1 MRHLVKLAL
10 GVPWLMW
17 AHLACA
23 QIASGIVDIP
33 TRPAVSQR
41 VMVIAPPAPKAA
53 VILFAGGHGG
63 LQITSDGELAWGK
76 GNFLVRSRQL
86 FADQGLLTLVVD
98 SPSDRQ
104 SLPFLTGFRQTPQ
117 HVADIAAVMA
127 WVRER
132 AKVPIWLVGTSR
144 GTQSVAY
151 IATHIATK
159 TTPSQGP
166 DGIVLTSTMLSDH
179 KMLPVPALPLDKV
192 TVPVL
197 VVHHELDGCAHCP
210 FSEVP
215 AMVAQFTHAPR
226 KALVSFKQGQ
236 SRGDPCEAAAYHGFN
251 GVEQAVVTQIAQW
264 ITAP

>member
-1 MRHLVKLAL
+1 MHHLVKLAL
-10 GVPWLMW
+10 GLPCLLW

-23 QIASGIVDIP
+23 QIASGVVDIP
-33 TRPAVSQR
+33 TRPDVSQR
-41 VMVIAPPAPKAA
+41 VMVIAPPVPKAA

-63 LQITSDGELAWGK
+63 LQINSDGSVNWGK

-98 SPSDRQ
+98 APSDRQ

-151 IATHIATK
+151 IATH
-159 TTPSQGP
+159 TTLPQGP
-166 DGIVLTSTMLSDH
+166 DGIVLTSTMLADN
-179 KMLPVPALPLDKV
+179 KMLPVPALPLEKV

-197 VVHHELDGCAHCP
+197 VVHHELDGCVHCA

-215 AMVAQFTHAPR
+215 AMMAQFTHAPR
-226 KALVSFKQGQ
+226 KAMVSFKQGQ

-264 ITAP
+264 ITAQ

>member
-1 MRHLVKLAL
+1 MHHLVKLAL
-10 GVPWLMW
+10 GLPWLLW
-17 AHLACA
+17 AHLVCA
-23 QIASGIVDIP
+23 QIASGVVDIP
-33 TRPAVSQR
+33 TRPDVSQR

-63 LQITSDGELAWGK
+63 LQITSDGSVNWGK

-98 SPSDRQ
+98 APSDRQ

-132 AKVPIWLVGTSR
+132 AKVPLWLVGTSR

-151 IATHIATK
+151 IATH
-159 TTPSQGP
+159 TTRPQGP
-166 DGIVLTSTMLSDH
+166 DGIVLTSTMLADS

-192 TVPVL
+192 AVPVL
-197 VVHHELDGCAHCP
+197 VVHHELDGCVHCA

-215 AMVAQFTHAPR
+215 AMMAQFTHAPR
-226 KALVSFKQGQ
+226 KAMVSFKQGQ

-251 GVEQAVVTQIAQW
+251 GVEQTVVTQIAQW
-264 ITAP
+264 ITAQ